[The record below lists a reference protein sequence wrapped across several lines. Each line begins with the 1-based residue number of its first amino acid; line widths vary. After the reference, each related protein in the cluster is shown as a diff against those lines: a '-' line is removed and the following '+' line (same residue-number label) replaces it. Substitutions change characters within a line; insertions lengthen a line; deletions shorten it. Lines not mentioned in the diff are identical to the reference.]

1 MSGHLP
7 SSIIVVLAHEF
18 ELVDFVVVV
27 VDVVVVVVVLIHCH
41 WTSSILGY
49 PGQA

>member
-7 SSIIVVLAHEF
+7 FKLIVVLAHEF

-27 VDVVVVVVVLIHCH
+27 VDVVVVMVVLIHCH
-41 WTSSILGY
+41 WTSNILGY
-49 PGQA
+49 PWQA